1 MAFSDNIRPFLF
13 KLSAGDNPYRVWVIN
28 HYTKFIEE
36 RPANR
41 KLRASMIKLKKL
53 CEENPD
59 MVPLLVSQSRLSSA
73 DLYIEELNPDSKR
86 VEYDSMKNAS
96 MYHCGRY
103 TEEHVLACLQRL
115 FVELAGP
122 VTCYGSSM
130 LKPPSF
136 GKSRANQRPAP
147 NSDGIGYKE
156 TSGAILALK
165 PKFLGDI
172 HPAEEYTRV
181 AESLRVHHK
190 GYALK
195 FFEGNVPALLKEA
208 MDWKIPQDPDDIEP
222 VVFDSTPVLDAAAT
236 KP

>member
-1 MAFSDNIRPFLF
+1 MAFSDNIKPFLL
-13 KLSAGDNPYRVWVIN
+13 KLSDGDNPYRVWVIN

-53 CEENPD
+53 CEDNPD
-59 MVPLLVSQSRLSSA
+59 VVPWLVSKLRLSRE
-73 DLYIEELNPDSKR
+73 DLYTEELNPDSKR
-86 VEYDSMKNAS
+86 HEYTSNEKGS

-103 TEEHVLACLQRL
+103 TQDHVLGCLQRL

-122 VTCYGSSM
+122 ITCFGSSM

-136 GKSRANQRPAP
+136 GKSRANQRPVPDP
-147 NSDGIGYKE
+147 NVIGYTE

-172 HPAEEYTRV
+172 HPIEEFKRV

-208 MDWKIPQDPDDIEP
+208 MEWKIPQDPDDIEP
-222 VVFDSTPVLDAAAT
+222 VVFDSTPVLSDS